1 MEVFMH
7 MSGKRLRRLLLLLA
21 VSGLFAVGGCATT
34 GDKATK
40 ESPVDI
46 VELKGDGEPAQTLVE
61 YINVVG
67 DGDRVIIRTTGP
79 VKYTIFKL
87 TDPDRLIVDIPQVNL
102 DKIEPSMDINNDYI
116 SGITVSNYGDDK
128 DIGRIVV
135 GLKQGVEHEVKSGE
149 NSVLINLA
157 PAKISSEPAE
167 VSSPAVDAPEAAL
180 AAPVEA
186 DIAPPAP
193 VAATPDEPKQA
204 KAILGVSSE
213 RQGADMVIKAVA
225 DGIIGNYNSFEME
238 SPARLAVDVW
248 GVANSTGI
256 KDEKV
261 ADRIVKGIRIGG
273 HEDKTRLVIDTT
285 LKKLPAYSIKK
296 AGDTL
301 IVTFGPGA
309 LKAAEEAKEEVEA
322 PVAATPVS
330 VPVAAP
336 EPPVSEPAKQKSV
349 EVLRVEFKKIDAVG
363 RLIIAVSEKRA
374 FEVKESTDKS
384 TVIFDI
390 KDASISKE
398 LSRTLD
404 ATRLKTPV
412 ASVSSYQ
419 DGAEGGN
426 VRVLVRLMEK
436 AQYRL
441 KQENGVIM
449 ADFTRTEIEALPE
462 AKQAES
468 KAAEAPLQATKEEPL
483 ASGEEAKK
491 VYSGKKIDLDMTDAN
506 ITDVI
511 RLLAEVSNLNIIA
524 SDDVKGVITLRLK
537 NVPWDQAFEIILKSK
552 ELDSIQE
559 GNVVRVAPVTK
570 IRQER
575 ETLLASKKAREKLE
589 DLDIKYVPVNYAT
602 AADMEKQVKSVL
614 TDRGTVTSDIRT
626 NTLIIKD
633 IKLGIDAATDLVK
646 RLDTAIP
653 QVLIEARIVEASS
666 TFARD
671 LGIQWGVDY
680 STGGSTTTQ
689 TYGGLQEAGVVDPG
703 GATSASRSYAINLPA
718 TGTAGTLGAL
728 GFTIGT
734 AGQNPLLLDLRLSM
748 GESEKRLKTISRPR
762 ITTLDNKEAKI
773 EQGESIPFETSSAS
787 GTSTTFVDANLS
799 LTVVPH
805 ITPDGSVLMKISA
818 KRNAIGSFE
827 TGSGQPSIN
836 KKEAIT
842 EVLVRDGETTVIGGI
857 VISDKS
863 NSEQGIP
870 YLQDIPLIGNIF
882 KSKSVLDS
890 QQELLIF
897 ITPTILREKSAI

>member
-1 MEVFMH
+1 MR
-7 MSGKRLRRLLLLLA
+7 MSGKRLRRLLLPLA

-67 DGDRVIIRTTGP
+67 DGDRIIIRTTGP

-116 SGITVSNYGDDK
+116 RSITVSNYGDDK

-135 GLKQGVEHEVKSGE
+135 GLRQGVEHEVKSGE
-149 NSVLINLA
+149 NSVLINLSG
-157 PAKISSEPAE
+157 AKVSSEPAE
-167 VSSPAVDAPEAAL
+167 VSSPAVDVPEAAL

-193 VAATPDEPKQA
+193 VVATPDEPRQA
-204 KAILGVSSE
+204 KAILGVSST

-261 ADRIVKGIRIGG
+261 ADRIVKGIRIGE

-301 IVTFGPGA
+301 VVTFGPGA
-309 LKAAEEAKEEVEA
+309 LKAAEETKEEAKKEVEP

-336 EPPVSEPAKQKSV
+336 EAPVSEPAKQKSV
-349 EVLRVEFKKIDAVG
+349 EVLRVEFKRIDAVG

-412 ASVSSYQ
+412 ASISSYQ
-419 DGAEGGN
+419 DGEEEGGN

-441 KQENGVIM
+441 KEENGVIM
-449 ADFTRTEIEALPE
+449 ADFTRIEAPTE
-462 AKQAES
+462 AKQAVS
-468 KAAEAPLQATKEEPL
+468 KAAEAPLQAAKEEPS

-491 VYSGKKIDLDMTDAN
+491 IYSGKKIDLDMTDAN

-552 ELDSIQE
+552 DLDSIQE
-559 GNVVRVAPVTK
+559 GNVVRVAPITK

-589 DLDIKYVPVNYAT
+589 DLDVKYVPVNYAT
-602 AADMEKQVKSVL
+602 ASDMEKQVKSVL

-633 IKLGIDAATDLVK
+633 IKLGIDAAIDLVK

-703 GATSASRSYAINLPA
+703 GTTSASRSYAINLPA

-897 ITPTILREKSAI
+897 ITPTILREKPAI

>member
-1 MEVFMH
+1 
-7 MSGKRLRRLLLLLA
+7 MSGKRLRRLLLPLA

-67 DGDRVIIRTTGP
+67 DGDRIIIRTTGP

-116 SGITVSNYGDDK
+116 RSITVSNYGDDK

-135 GLKQGVEHEVKSGE
+135 GLRQGVEHEVKSGE
-149 NSVLINLA
+149 NSVLINLSG
-157 PAKISSEPAE
+157 AKVSSEPAE
-167 VSSPAVDAPEAAL
+167 VSSPAVDVPEAAL

-193 VAATPDEPKQA
+193 VVATPDEPRQA
-204 KAILGVSSE
+204 KAILGVSST

-261 ADRIVKGIRIGG
+261 ADRIVKGIRIGE

-301 IVTFGPGA
+301 VVTFGPGA
-309 LKAAEEAKEEVEA
+309 LKAAEETKEEAKKEVEP

-336 EPPVSEPAKQKSV
+336 EAPVSEPAKQKSV
-349 EVLRVEFKKIDAVG
+349 EVLRVEFKRIDAVG

-412 ASVSSYQ
+412 ASISSYQ
-419 DGAEGGN
+419 DGEEEGGN

-441 KQENGVIM
+441 KEENGVIM
-449 ADFTRTEIEALPE
+449 ADFTRIEAPTE
-462 AKQAES
+462 AKQAVS
-468 KAAEAPLQATKEEPL
+468 KAAEAPLQAAKEEPS

-491 VYSGKKIDLDMTDAN
+491 IYSGKKIDLDMTDAN

-552 ELDSIQE
+552 DLDSIQE
-559 GNVVRVAPVTK
+559 GNVVRVAPITK

-589 DLDIKYVPVNYAT
+589 DLDVKYVPVNYAT
-602 AADMEKQVKSVL
+602 ASDMEKQVKSVL

-633 IKLGIDAATDLVK
+633 IKLGIDAAIDLVK

-703 GATSASRSYAINLPA
+703 GTTSASRSYAINLPA

-897 ITPTILREKSAI
+897 ITPTILREKPAI

>member
-7 MSGKRLRRLLLLLA
+7 ISGKRLKYLLLGIAGAGVFVL
-21 VSGLFAVGGCATT
+21 GGCAAT
-34 GDKATK
+34 GDKDIKDA
-40 ESPVDI
+40 PVDI
-46 VELKGDGEPAQTLVE
+46 VELKGDAEEAQTLVE

-67 DGDRVIIRTTGP
+67 DGDRIIIRTTGP

-87 TDPDRLIVDIPQVNL
+87 TDPDRLIVDMPQVNL
-102 DKIEPSMDINNDYI
+102 DKVEPSMDINNEYI
-116 SGITVSNYGDDK
+116 NAITVSNYGDDK
-128 DIGRIVV
+128 GIGRIVV
-135 GLKQGVEHEVKSGE
+135 GLKRGVEHEVKSGE
-149 NSVLINLA
+149 NSILVNLSGALA
-157 PAKISSEPAE
+157 PSEGAQTTPSIE
-167 VSSPAVDAPEAAL
+167 PSAPEAV
-180 AAPVEA
+180 AAPV
-186 DIAPPAP
+186 IAPEPEMAP
-193 VAATPDEPKQA
+193 VIPSSAPEEAKQA
-204 KAILGVSSE
+204 KAILSVSSA
-213 RQGADMVIKAVA
+213 RQGPDMVIKAIA
-225 DGIIGNYNSFEME
+225 DGQIGNYNSFEME

-248 GVANSTGI
+248 GVANSTGM

-261 ADRIVKGIRIGG
+261 ADRIVKGIRIGE

-285 LKKLPAYSIKK
+285 LKKLPAYSVKK
-296 AGDTL
+296 TGNALL
-301 IVTFGPGA
+301 ITFGPGA
-309 LKAAEEAKEEVEA
+309 VKATDEAKKDAEL
-322 PVAATPVS
+322 PVV
-330 VPVAAP
+330 
-336 EPPVSEPAKQKSV
+336 EPPVPIPAVAEAPIAPANEPSKPKAV
-349 EVLRVEFKKIDAVG
+349 EITRVEFKKADAVG
-363 RLIIAVSEKRA
+363 RLIIAASEKRA
-374 FEVKESTDKS
+374 FEVKESADKA

-390 KDASISKE
+390 KDASISRE

-419 DGAEGGN
+419 DGAGGN
-426 VRVLVRLMEK
+426 VRVLIKLMEK
-436 AQYRL
+436 AQYKVRE
-441 KQENGVIM
+441 ENGAII
-449 ADFTRTEIEALPE
+449 ADFSRIEA
-462 AKQAES
+462 AT
-468 KAAEAPLQATKEEPL
+468 EAPATGAADALAGPAQKERMDETQ
-483 ASGEEAKK
+483 K

-524 SDDVKGVITLRLK
+524 SDDVKGLITLRLK
-537 NVPWDQAFEIILKSK
+537 NVPWDQAFDIILKSK
-552 ELDSIQE
+552 ELDRIQE

-589 DLDIKYVPVNYAT
+589 DLDVKYVPINYAT
-602 AADMEKQVKSVL
+602 ASDMEKQVKSVL

-626 NTLIIKD
+626 NTLIVKD
-633 IKLGIDAATDLVK
+633 IKLGIEAAIELVR

-689 TYGGLQEAGVVDPG
+689 TYGGLQEAGVVESG
-703 GATSASRSYAINLPA
+703 GATSSSRSYAVNLPA

-787 GTSTTFVDANLS
+787 GTSTTFIDANLS

-897 ITPTILREKSAI
+897 ITPTIIREKAAI